1 MNDKTPSKVYK
12 QISTSSLVN
21 KVNLKS
27 KKGITLIALIVTI
40 IVLTI
45 LASITISFVV
55 GKNNIINTTKSE
67 QYNAERRIIVEKLRM
82 ELLEK
87 QKEVL
92 ETLDNEQISKVLE
105 KHGKVNYT
113 ENGDVEGVIVNEK
126 FDIKLSEIWDNKDI
140 KLSIEIEA
148 EAYSGIYD
156 GKAHDAIISITT
168 KPRGVKIEYALE
180 GEEYR
185 SIIPQVTEEN
195 IYTVSI
201 RASREGYVTKIIT
214 KTVYVNKDTTPPDI
228 NLTQTN
234 TTTKEYQKTVSV
246 SAIDNESGISV
257 IKYAPGNRDISYFEN
272 NGTVLSKSTFDVSIQ
287 DYTTTIL
294 EKDISN
300 IVYTVYAKNKSG
312 AESIKTITISNL
324 LIEYTMKY
332 GTGSVYA
339 NGATSDLS
347 GNITLPEY
355 NSVQFGPYCTF
366 PAGKYEISYY
376 GSNLSKLRYI
386 SYTNSTGDIYHEET
400 VGISCYT
407 INLTNTTN
415 RVEFVAY
422 NNTSETVVIT
432 EVRIKQLDSGLDLYN
447 NGKASIEIGDE
458 FTNWN
463 KATGNYVN
471 IANKYIELVCPNNLA
486 IVTFKHLLDYNNYK
500 YLYLIV
506 NKEISEPGT
515 RTIVRSDYPHH
526 VNDSSY
532 TIAELTSPGIVYSN
546 SNTAVYKF
554 DISNI
559 KQSGYFCVSG
569 WNGANNGL
577 KIYELYMSK

>member
-1 MNDKTPSKVYK
+1 
-12 QISTSSLVN
+12 
-21 KVNLKS
+21 
-27 KKGITLIALIVTI
+27 
-40 IVLTI
+40 
-45 LASITISFVV
+45 
-55 GKNNIINTTKSE
+55 
-67 QYNAERRIIVEKLRM
+67 
-82 ELLEK
+82 
-87 QKEVL
+87 
-92 ETLDNEQISKVLE
+92 
-105 KHGKVNYT
+105 
-113 ENGDVEGVIVNEK
+113 
-126 FDIKLSEIWDNKDI
+126 
-140 KLSIEIEA
+140 
-148 EAYSGIYD
+148 
-156 GKAHDAIISITT
+156 
-168 KPRGVKIEYALE
+168 
-180 GEEYR
+180 
-185 SIIPQVTEEN
+185 
-195 IYTVSI
+195 
-201 RASREGYVTKIIT
+201 
-214 KTVYVNKDTTPPDI
+214 
-228 NLTQTN
+228 
-234 TTTKEYQKTVSV
+234 
-246 SAIDNESGISV
+246 
-257 IKYAPGNRDISYFEN
+257 
-272 NGTVLSKSTFDVSIQ
+272 
-287 DYTTTIL
+287 
-294 EKDISN
+294 
-300 IVYTVYAKNKSG
+300 
-312 AESIKTITISNL
+312 
-324 LIEYTMKY
+324 MKY
-332 GTGSVYA
+332 GTGSACA
-339 NGATSDLS
+339 NGATSDSS

-458 FTNWN
+458 FINWN

-506 NKEISEPGT
+506 NKEISELGT

-526 VNDSSY
+526 VNDTSY